1 MINSRSP
8 PLPLWKVYWY
18 KTNDF
23 NEIIN
28 QNPLICL
35 VNPFISDAMSHATL
49 LMKAEMEGGN
59 PGAQQRR
66 REGWDSK
73 GKATIASHYRIPAA
87 NQISVAHA
95 NLDPTHWGGGPSVM

>member
-1 MINSRSP
+1 MVVP
-8 PLPLWKVYWY
+8 PAPPLWKVYWY